1 METIQDLGSYTFPS
15 LLKNSLKKFASR
27 PALALIGQKEVTY
40 AQLAQNSE
48 KRGQN
53 ACSPRT

>member
-27 PALALIGQKEVTY
+27 PALALIGQKEVT
-40 AQLAQNSE
+40 
-48 KRGQN
+48 
-53 ACSPRT
+53 